1 MSYSETIHYLFS
13 RLPMY
18 SRIGTAAFKKDLT
31 NTLKLCGFLDNPQ
44 HKFKSIHVAGT
55 NGKGS
60 VSHMLAAILQTA
72 GYKTGLYTSP
82 HLKDFRE
89 RIKIN
94 GEMVNEKFVIDF
106 TERMKPLIEEV
117 QPSFFEITVAMAFE
131 YFAEQKVDIAV
142 IEVGLGGRF
151 DSTNII
157 TPELSVITNIGWD
170 HMNILGDTLEKIAF
184 EKAGIIKK
192 DVPAVIGETLPET
205 KPVFEKA
212 AAEKKAP
219 LHLASQKRNIAGW
232 KWEKPARQVHSG
244 GHELVVEVA
253 EQDKTDHKQYHLD
266 LPGIY
271 QAKNLLTVLEAC
283 SVLRQKGFP
292 IDDAAIQTG
301 LRKTKK
307 LTSLH
312 GRWEVIHEHPLI
324 VLDVGHNE
332 DGIKQLTRQIE
343 LTDYHEL
350 HIITGLVKDKEIEKV
365 LSLLPHTAHYY
376 FTQAHIPRA
385 LDAAILKQKAEQF
398 NLKGAIFTDVNI
410 ALKQAVSKAGIDD
423 LILVCGSV
431 FLVGEVNLPVK

>member
-1 MSYSETIHYLFS
+1 MTYQQTLDYLFS

-18 SRIGTAAFKKDLT
+18 SRIGAAAFKKDLT
-31 NTLKLCGFLDNPQ
+31 NTIKLCGFLDNPQ

-60 VSHMLAAILQTA
+60 VSHMLAAILQKA

-94 GEMVNEKFVIDF
+94 GELVNEKFVIDF

-131 YFAEQKVDIAV
+131 YFAEQKVNIAV

-192 DVPAVIGETLPET
+192 GVPAVIGETLPET

-212 AAEKKAP
+212 AAERNAP
-219 LHLASQKRNIAGW
+219 LHFAAKKRNSAGW
-232 KWEKPARQVHSG
+232 KWEKY
-244 GHELVVEVA
+244 ELIIEVEEQGKA
-253 EQDKTDHKQYHLD
+253 EHKQYHLD

-271 QAKNLLTVLEAC
+271 QTKNLLTVLEAC
-283 SVLRQKGFP
+283 SLLKQRGFK
-292 IDDAAIQTG
+292 IDDLAILKG
-301 LRKTKK
+301 LKKTKK
-307 LTSLH
+307 LTGLH

-324 VLDVGHNE
+324 VLDVAHNE
-332 DGIKQLTRQIE
+332 DGIRQLTRQVE
-343 LTDYHEL
+343 LTDHHEL
-350 HIITGLVKDKEIEKV
+350 HIVIGLVKDKETEKI
-365 LSLLPHTAHYY
+365 LSLLPRSAHYY

-385 LDAAILKQKAEQF
+385 LDAAILKQKAKQF
-398 NLKGAIFTDVNI
+398 NLNGELFTDVNI
-410 ALKQAVSKAGIDD
+410 ALNQAINKAHKND
-423 LILVCGSV
+423 LVLVCGSV
-431 FLVGEVNLPVK
+431 FLAGEVSAVK